1 MTQLYKPRFAATTQ
15 QDKLISGIGIRWQ
28 ALTLAERV
36 VCASIVLIPLWW
48 VLGIYRYF
56 TTLLLLGV
64 VAYDW
69 QKYGEIRLKRPSIP
83 VIALISFGA
92 YQVAKIITAYSVSG
106 RDTFTTVFL
115 LTFCPAIWLW
125 YVQSNHIKI
134 RLDVVI
140 WACTVSAVQMV
151 VFWVLLQFVIPETIF
166 IPARIQ
172 NVYAFLTGQGVM
184 EGFINNPNFLQPYA
198 NYGNSI
204 GDRRY
209 NLFFIYPE
217 FFAVFAGFIGLVALE
232 IKNRFWFFL
241 LLAASVLLII
251 ISGTRAVWVAF
262 PILVMLYYM
271 LQNLT
276 KLWGPPII
284 CALIALISFTTLS
297 LPPVTSTITNTF
309 SQTSQS
315 VSEAREN
322 STEVRNA
329 IYRQTWQD
337 LLGNEDALI
346 WGFPSS
352 GKAIAVTGSNSN
364 AVVGSHSFILGS
376 LLYRNGII
384 GTTIF
389 AVFWVSLFIEFYQ
402 TRAARPLF
410 CFCVLI
416 FYTLLAPTTPVVYE
430 MHVSG
435 LLIVLCVA
443 LRSPKSKLQGVR
455 KPCRSF

>member
-1 MTQLYKPRFAATTQ
+1 MTQLYKPRFAATTAQ
-15 QDKLISGIGIRWQ
+15 QDKLVSGIWIRWQ
-28 ALTLAERV
+28 ALTLAERI

-48 VLGIYRYF
+48 LLGIYRYF
-56 TTLLLLGV
+56 ATLLLLGV
-64 VAYDW
+64 AIYDW
-69 QKYGEIRLKRPSIP
+69 QQYGEIRLKRPSLP
-83 VIALISFGA
+83 VIAFMTFGA

-134 RLDVVI
+134 RLEGVT

-151 VFWVLLQFVIPETIF
+151 VFWVLLQFVIPESVF
-166 IPARIQ
+166 IPPRLQ
-172 NVYAFLTGQGVM
+172 NVYAFLTGQGVI

-198 NYGNSI
+198 SYGNSI
-204 GDRRY
+204 GVRRY

-217 FFAVFAGFIGLVALE
+217 FFAIFAGFIGLVALE
-232 IKNRFWFFL
+232 IKNRFWSL
-241 LLAASVLLII
+241 LLLSGSVFLIV
-251 ISGTRAVWVAF
+251 ISGTRAVWVSF
-262 PILVMLYYM
+262 PILVIVYYV
-271 LQNLT
+271 LKNLT

-297 LPPVTSTITNTF
+297 LPPITSTISNTF
-309 SQTSQS
+309 SQTTQS

-322 STEVRNA
+322 STDVRNA

-337 LLGNEDALI
+337 ILGNEDALI

-352 GKAIAVTGSNSN
+352 GKAIQVTSNSN
-364 AVVGSHSFILGS
+364 AVVGSHSFILGN

-389 AVFWVSLFIEFYQ
+389 AVFWGSLFMWFYQ
-402 TRAARPLF
+402 TRAGRPLF

-416 FYTLLAPTTPVVYE
+416 FYTLLAPTTPVIYE

-435 LLIVLCVA
+435 LLIVLCA
-443 LRSPKSKLQGVR
+443 TLRNPKLNSQGVR
-455 KPCRSF
+455 NA